1 MEQKQ
6 KQTAENTTPQSVSQV
21 IQSQIAL
28 ARFRMDELDREL
40 ETGSTDWFS
49 YSNEIFVLNS
59 ILPTVLAA
67 ESQAHQQTTSLQQ
80 QVKELKEENERLK
93 SWKEEVIERVKDL
106 CTNQLGNFMSVQ
118 EVLSALSG
126 KESNG

>member
-6 KQTAENTTPQSVSQV
+6 EQTAENTTPQSVSQV

-59 ILPTVLAA
+59 ILPTV
-67 ESQAHQQTTSLQQ
+67 
-80 QVKELKEENERLK
+80 
-93 SWKEEVIERVKDL
+93 KEEVIERVKDL